1 MFTNAIISSS
11 LLWSAEV
18 LASFFIWRGAPTD
31 WTGQPPRFWS
41 FELWR
46 LQYWGLFF
54 SLSASLWVIAWFRLR
69 RRSGKIGLALLGAI
83 LAVAVEVLTSILY
96 WKQLLPVQASYLGW
110 SSFQR
115 YLGEHLI
122 SWIVVL
128 LICLGVKH
136 LWNRKRLAQ
145 HAVRVMA

>member
-1 MFTNAIISSS
+1 MLYKVIISSA

-31 WTGQPPRFWS
+31 WIGQPPRFWNL
-41 FELWR
+41 ELWR
-46 LQYWGLFF
+46 LQYWALFF
-54 SLSASLWVIAWFRLR
+54 LLSAVLWVIVWYSLR
-69 RRSGKIGLALLGAI
+69 RRARKIGLTLLGAI
-83 LAVAVEVLTSILY
+83 LAVAVEVLTSLWY
-96 WKQLLPVQASYLGW
+96 WKQLPPVQASYLGW

-128 LICLGVKH
+128 LVCLAIKH
-136 LWNRKRLAQ
+136 LWNRKR
-145 HAVRVMA
+145 RVVHTNLS